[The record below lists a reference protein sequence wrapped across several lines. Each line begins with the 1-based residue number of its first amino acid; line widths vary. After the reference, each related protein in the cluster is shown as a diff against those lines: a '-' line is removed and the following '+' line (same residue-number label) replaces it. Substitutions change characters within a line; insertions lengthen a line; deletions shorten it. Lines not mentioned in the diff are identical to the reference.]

1 MATQTITC
9 YSSVYFNTSRIADQ
23 GQTQSCYAG
32 FYNGWQ
38 RTALAF
44 NGFSI
49 ANTKITKVTL
59 SYYQTHCS
67 GTRQN
72 MLINVSNSIDFTSTS
87 GYNHVSSGATK
98 LVNDVNNQLKG
109 TAIQFPKSDVV
120 NGWVSVD
127 LTTYASTFVNK
138 SYVYIFQGDKFQNS
152 DAEGYVAIS
161 GAQNQN
167 GNPPRI
173 DIEYEYLA
181 SSFTMDSNAI
191 TLKSDFN
198 IYVNASSGS
207 YYHKLTFT
215 LGDFSRDWT
224 IFAGGGIQRGN
235 CVAEYATRIPNSTSA
250 MGTVTLTTY
259 SDSSLSNAIGT
270 YSRNVTYYVPSTQT
284 FWPEWQRGQD
294 DYKPSHSAPYYANHT
309 TWKYKVSGNG
319 KYGASITSV
328 VFQLRRTSDNAVTFT
343 ASGNTSVSVIV
354 PTQSAGEYEWITT
367 ITDSRGF
374 TTTKFDTP
382 NTVVNAYTPI
392 YFSGLSIRRTDSS
405 GNDAVEGEYYKLS
418 GTIRSSKNIIS
429 VIIDNGSA
437 INPAATT
444 YDLSSIAA
452 KGTISKTDAKTVS
465 IKASDGVK
473 TIEAKVTLPSAQY
486 ILYFKKGGGAL
497 GIGKAAS
504 TTEDG
509 CLDVG
514 WWTKITNANHGRGIL
529 TLSSPSTAEC
539 SIYYYPS
546 NSNYMWAL
554 GTGCNGLGSDS
565 FTLYSHNARRNIFTT
580 TASNANFYGYS
591 FTVSNPSAVLKD
603 TTTPANG
610 HVAIFADGEGGN
622 LEIVSNDLYKIAYQ
636 LDAVDGSLR
645 LFSHPTTGTT
655 EEINGIRF
663 IGFTFDGYAG
673 GNTTINNLSVG
684 NVTSTLKWANKANAV
699 ATMSNMVHYGDNEP
713 SEKIVGEIW
722 FKPI

>member
-9 YSSVYFNTSRIADQ
+9 YSSVYFNTSAIADA
-23 GQTQSCYAG
+23 GQETAYAG
-32 FYNGWQ
+32 YRSGWQ
-38 RTALAF
+38 RTAMAF
-44 NGFSI
+44 NSFNV

-59 SYYQTHCS
+59 SYYQTRCS

-98 LVNDVNNQLKG
+98 LVNDVNNQLKS

-127 LTTYASTFVNK
+127 LTTYASAFVNK
-138 SYVYIFQGDKFQNS
+138 SYVYIFQGDKFQNN

-173 DIEYEYLA
+173 IIEYEYLA

-191 TLKSDFN
+191 TLESNFN

-224 IFAGGGIQRGN
+224 IFTGGGTRSGT

-259 SDSSLSNAIGT
+259 SDSGLSNVIGT
-270 YSRNVTYYVPSTQT
+270 YSRNVIYYVPSTAT
-284 FWPEWQRGQD
+284 FLPEWRRD
-294 DYKPSHSAPYYANHT
+294 NYEASHSAPYYANHT

-328 VFQLRRTSDNAVTFT
+328 VFQFRRASDNVVTFT
-343 ASGNTSVSVIV
+343 ASGSTGVSVTV

-374 TTTKFDTP
+374 TTTTFDTP

-392 YFSGLSIRRTDSS
+392 YFSGLSIRRTDAS
-405 GNDAVEGEYYKLS
+405 GNDAVEGEYYKLG
-418 GTIRSSKNIIS
+418 GTIRSSRNITS

-437 INPAATT
+437 INPSTST

-473 TIEAKVTLPSAQY
+473 TIEASVTLPSAQY

-504 TTEDG
+504 ATADG
-509 CLDVG
+509 WLDIG
-514 WWTKITNANHGRGIL
+514 WKTQITNSDGMGVLRLTGSTSKETSIYFEWDNDNAWAIGRGCGDR
-529 TLSSPSTAEC
+529 SAE
-539 SIYYYPS
+539 Y
-546 NSNYMWAL
+546 
-554 GTGCNGLGSDS
+554 
-565 FTLYSHNARRNIFTT
+565 FTLYSRVAGRNVFTT
-580 TASNANFYGYS
+580 TSTNANFYGYS
-591 FTVSNPSAVLKD
+591 FGVSNPSAITRNTKIA
-603 TTTPANG
+603 ANG
-610 HVAIFADGEGGN
+610 SVSIFADAEGGN
-622 LEIVSNDLYKIAYQ
+622 IEIRSTDDHKRLYQFDAYN
-636 LDAVDGSLR
+636 GNLR
-645 LFSHPTTGTT
+645 CFSHHIKTDNTDSGHDTTG
-655 EEINGIRF
+655 
-663 IGFTFDGYAG
+663 FTYDGAT
-673 GNTTINNLSVG
+673 GNVNISSLSVG
-684 NVTSTLKWANKANAV
+684 TMTSALAWTSRANAV
-699 ATMSNMVHYGDNEP
+699 ATMSNMFYYGIEEP
-713 SEKIVGEIW
+713 KDRAPIAGEIW

>member
-9 YSSVYFNTSRIADQ
+9 YSSVYFNTSVIADA
-23 GQTQSCYAG
+23 GQETAYAG
-32 FYNGWQ
+32 YRSGWQ
-38 RTALAF
+38 RTAMAF
-44 NGFSI
+44 NSFNV

-59 SYYQTHCS
+59 SYYQTRCS

-72 MLINVSNSIDFTSTS
+72 MLINVSNSIDFTSAS

-98 LVNDVNNQLKG
+98 LVNDVNNQLKS

-127 LTTYASTFVNK
+127 LTTYASIFVNK

-161 GAQNQN
+161 GAQNEN
-167 GNPPRI
+167 GNPPYI
-173 DIEYEYLA
+173 SIEYEYLA

-191 TLKSDFN
+191 TLESNFN

-207 YYHKLTFT
+207 YHHKLTFT

-224 IFAGGGIQRGN
+224 TFIGGGIQSGT
-235 CVAEYATRIPNSTSA
+235 CEAKYATRIPNSTSA

-270 YSRNVTYYVPSTQT
+270 YSRNVTYYVPSTAT
-284 FWPEWQRGQD
+284 FLPEWRRD
-294 DYKPSHSAPYYANHT
+294 NYEASHSAPYYANHT
-309 TWKYKVSGNG
+309 TWKYGVSGIS

-328 VFQLRRTSDNAVTFT
+328 VFQFRRTSDNAVTFT
-343 ASGNTSVSVIV
+343 ASGNTGVSVTV

-374 TTTKFDTP
+374 TITKFDTP

-405 GNDAVEGEYYKLS
+405 GNDAVEGEYYKLG
-418 GTIRSSKNIIS
+418 GTIRSSRNITS

-437 INPAATT
+437 INPSTST

-473 TIEAKVTLPSAQY
+473 TIEASVTLPSAQY

-504 TTEDG
+504 TTKDG
-509 CLDVG
+509 CLDIG
-514 WWTKITNANHGRGIL
+514 WWTKITNANHGHGIL

-546 NSNYMWAL
+546 DSNYMWAL
-554 GTGCNGLGSDS
+554 GTGCNSLGSDS
-565 FTLYSHNARRNIFTT
+565 FTLYSQNAQRNIFTT
-580 TASNANFYGYS
+580 TASNAHFYGYS
-591 FTVSNPSAVLKD
+591 FTVSNPTAV
-603 TTTPANG
+603 TRVTQIPANG
-610 HVAIFADGEGGN
+610 YVSIFADNEGGN
-622 LEIVSNDLYKIAYQ
+622 IEIRSTDDYKRFYQ
-636 LDAVDGSLR
+636 FDAESGSLR
-645 LFSHPTTGTT
+645 CFSHHIKTDNTDSGYDTTG
-655 EEINGIRF
+655 
-663 IGFTFDGYAG
+663 FTYDGAT
-673 GNTTINNLSVG
+673 GNVNISSLSVG
-684 NVTSTLKWANKANAV
+684 TMTSALAWTSRANAV
-699 ATMSNMVHYGDNEP
+699 ATMSNMVHYGTEEP
-713 SEKIVGEIW
+713 QDRAPIAGEIW

>member
-9 YSSVYFNTSRIADQ
+9 YSSVYFNTSVIADA
-23 GQTQSCYAG
+23 GQETAYAG
-32 FYNGWQ
+32 YRSGWQ
-38 RTALAF
+38 RTAMAF
-44 NGFSI
+44 NSFNV

-59 SYYQTHCS
+59 SYYQTRCS

-98 LVNDVNNQLKG
+98 LVNDVNNQLKS

-127 LTTYASTFVNK
+127 LTTYASIFVNK
-138 SYVYIFQGDKFQNS
+138 SYVYIFQGDRFQNS
-152 DAEGYVAIS
+152 DAEGYVAIN

-173 DIEYEYLA
+173 IIEYEYLA

-191 TLKSDFN
+191 TLESNFN

-215 LGDFSRDWT
+215 LSDFSRDWA
-224 IFAGGGIQRGN
+224 IFTGGGTRSGTCI
-235 CVAEYATRIPNSTSA
+235 AEYATRIPNSTSA

-270 YSRNVTYYVPSTQT
+270 YSRNVTYYVPSTAT
-284 FWPEWQRGQD
+284 FLPEWRRD
-294 DYKPSHSAPYYANHT
+294 NYEASHSAPYYANHT
-309 TWKYKVSGNG
+309 TWKYGVSGIS

-328 VFQLRRTSDNAVTFT
+328 VFQFRRKSDNAVTFT
-343 ASGNTSVSVIV
+343 ASGNTGVSVTV

-374 TTTKFDTP
+374 MTTTFDTP
-382 NTVVNAYTPI
+382 STVVNAYTPI
-392 YFSGLSIRRTDSS
+392 YFSGLSIRRTDAS
-405 GNDAVEGEYYKLS
+405 GNDAVEGEYYKLG
-418 GTIRSSKNIIS
+418 GTIRSSRSITS

-437 INPAATT
+437 INPSTST

-465 IKASDGVK
+465 IKASDGLK
-473 TIEAKVTLPSAQY
+473 TIEANVTLPSAQY

-504 TTEDG
+504 ATADG
-509 CLDVG
+509 WLDIG
-514 WWTKITNANHGRGIL
+514 WKTQITNSNGYGL
-529 TLSSPSTAEC
+529 LSLFSSSTEEN
-539 SIYYYPS
+539 SIYF
-546 NSNYMWAL
+546 NMGNNGWAV
-554 GTGCNGLGSDS
+554 GRGCNGTGVNS
-565 FTLYSHNARRNIFTT
+565 FAIYSQTMQYNIFQTSLTDVDFNARILKVFNPNAYILDANRNPT
-580 TASNANFYGYS
+580 SD
-591 FTVSNPSAVLKD
+591 K
-603 TTTPANG
+603 ANG
-610 HVAIFADGEGGN
+610 YIYLLVDDEGGN
-622 LEIVSNDLYKIAYQ
+622 IEIMSNDRYKRAYH
-636 LDAVDGSLR
+636 LDAVDGRLR
-645 LFSHPTTGTT
+645 CYSHHIKSNGVDSNWDTTGFLYDGTT
-655 EEINGIRF
+655 GNMD
-663 IGFTFDGYAG
+663 IGS
-673 GNTTINNLSVG
+673 LSVG
-684 NVTSTLKWANKANAV
+684 TMTSALAWTSRANAV
-699 ATMSNMVHYGDNEP
+699 ATMSNMVHYGTQEP
-713 SEKIVGEIW
+713 QGRAPIAGEIW